1 MKYIT
6 ITHIF
11 QFDQNFE
18 FFSIFE
24 PILNKIKIINT
35 GFDFYFWKMAVRSI
49 KNDFTFTTFLLLSCT
64 RVQSWQNG
72 QIDIFEK
79 NQKNK
84 ILRWLRCFFFLFM
97 VNSYET
103 NKKISMRL
111 QGAIVAGRKNIKSP
125 KPWFWGRS
133 KWQLFYLI
141 KWVKTHSWLVWP
153 QK

>member
-35 GFDFYFWKMAVRSI
+35 GFDFYFWMMAIRSI
-49 KNDFTFTTFLLLSCT
+49 KNAFRFTTQTFVFSWT

-79 NQKNK
+79 SQKK
-84 ILRWLRCFFFLFM
+84 TFLRWLRWVFFLFM
-97 VNSYET
+97 ANSYEI
-103 NKKISMRL
+103 NKKIPMRL
-111 QGAIVAGRKNIKSP
+111 LGGIKAGRKKIKSP
-125 KPWFWGRS
+125 KHAKIMFLGSTRVAN
-133 KWQLFYLI
+133 F
-141 KWVKTHSWLVWP
+141 H
-153 QK
+153 